1 MKVPELEFDSMRG
14 RAADIRLSRS
24 VRVAGALGG
33 VCLVPLLQGCMLK
46 AEQPDLALAIPA
58 AYRDAATSSHAA
70 LPKADWWRGFRSRE
84 LTRLV
89 EEAQIGNLDIAAAI
103 ARVIQADAQAR
114 VAGAALVPAINFDA
128 AASRT
133 RPSQATG
140 TRLGVTSGPSVRNQF
155 GTVFSASYE
164 LDFWGKNR
172 ATLRAAE
179 ETAVATR
186 FEREVVAL
194 SSMAAVA
201 NAYFVVLAA
210 QDRLRY
216 ARDNIASANRI
227 LNVIKQRLEAGTASA
242 LDVAQQESVLYTE
255 RAIVPTLEQVVRQ
268 ATAVLAVLVGRPPEF
283 VRVRGGSMFN
293 ISIPRITPGLPTELL
308 TRRPDIRAAEADLAG
323 ANANVE
329 AARAAFFPTI
339 ELSAQGGWQASL
351 LTWLARP
358 EAAVW
363 QIAAGLTQPV
373 FDGARLQGQLD
384 LQKGRQEELL
394 QVYRK
399 TVVQAF
405 ADVDSALVATRQL
418 AIRERLQNQV
428 VASSRRA
435 FQIADQRLQEG
446 TVDIITVL
454 NTQQTLFQA
463 QDTLTQVRLAR
474 LQATV
479 GLFQAL
485 GGGWIAETPHRQAAR
500 Q

>member
-1 MKVPELEFDSMRG
+1 MKAPELEFDSMHG
-14 RAADIRLSRS
+14 RAADIRFSRS
-24 VRVAGALGG
+24 VRAAGALGG
-33 VCLVPLLQGCMLK
+33 FCLVPLLQGCMLK

-58 AYRDAATSSHAA
+58 AYRDAATRSHAA

-89 EEAQIGNLDIAAAI
+89 EEAQVGNLDIAAAI

-140 TRLGVTSGPSVRNQF
+140 TRLGTGQPIRNQF

-179 ETAVATR
+179 ESAVATR

-194 SSMAAVA
+194 STIAAVA

-255 RAIVPTLEQVVRQ
+255 RATVPTLEQVVRQ
-268 ATAVLAVLVGRPPEF
+268 STAVLAVLVGRPPEF

-384 LQKGRQEELL
+384 LEKGRQEELL

-418 AIRERLQNQV
+418 AIRERLQNEV

-474 LQATV
+474 LQATA

-485 GGGWIAETPHRQAAR
+485 GGGWIAETTHRQAAT

>member
-1 MKVPELEFDSMRG
+1 M
-14 RAADIRLSRS
+14 LST
-24 VRVAGALGG
+24 
-33 VCLVPLLQGCMLK
+33 
-46 AEQPDLALAIPA
+46 EQPDLALAIPA
-58 AYRDAATSSHAA
+58 VYRDATTTSRAA
-70 LPKADWWRGFRSRE
+70 LPKADWWHAFRSRE
-84 LTRLV
+84 LSRLI
-89 EEAQIGNLDIAAAI
+89 EEAQAANLDIAAAI

-114 VAGAALVPAINFDA
+114 VAGAALVPAINFSGS
-128 AASRT
+128 ASRT

-140 TRLGVTSGPSVRNQF
+140 TQLGTTGGPVRNQF

-179 ETAVATR
+179 QNAIATR
-186 FEREVVAL
+186 FDREVVAL
-194 SSMAAVA
+194 TAMTAVA
-201 NAYFVVLAA
+201 NAYFQVLAA

-216 ARDNIASANRI
+216 ARENIASANRV
-227 LNVIKQRLEAGTASA
+227 LTVIKQRLEVGTASA
-242 LDVAQQESVLYTE
+242 LDVAQQESVLNTQ
-255 RAIVPTLEQVVRQ
+255 RAAVPTLEQILRQ
-268 ATAVLAVLVGRPPEF
+268 NTAALAVLVGRPPEF
-283 VRVRGGSMFN
+283 VRIRGGSMFRLAF
-293 ISIPRITPGLPTELL
+293 PRITPGLPAELL

-351 LTWLARP
+351 LQWLARP
-358 EAAVW
+358 EAAMW
-363 QIAAGLTQPV
+363 QVAAGLTQPV

-394 QVYRK
+394 QTYRK
-399 TVVQAF
+399 TIIQAF
-405 ADVDSALVATRQL
+405 ADVDSALVSTRQL
-418 AIRERLQNQV
+418 AIRERLQNEV

-435 FQIADQRLQEG
+435 FSIAEQRLREG

-463 QDTLTQVRLAR
+463 QDTLAQVRLAR
-474 LQATV
+474 LQATT

-485 GGGWIAETPHRQAAR
+485 GGGWITDTTHRQVVR

>member
-1 MKVPELEFDSMRG
+1 
-14 RAADIRLSRS
+14 
-24 VRVAGALGG
+24 VRIASALGG
-33 VCLVPLLQGCMLK
+33 LCLMQPLAACMLST
-46 AEQPDLALAIPA
+46 EQPDLALAIPA
-58 AYRDAATSSHAA
+58 VYRDATTTSRAA
-70 LPKADWWRGFRSRE
+70 LPKADWWHGFRSRE
-84 LTRLV
+84 LTRLI
-89 EEAQIGNLDIAAAI
+89 EEAQAANLDIAAAI

-114 VAGAALVPAINFDA
+114 VAGAALVPAINFSGS
-128 AASRT
+128 ASRT

-140 TRLGVTSGPSVRNQF
+140 TQLGTTGGPVRNQF

-179 ETAVATR
+179 QNAIATR
-186 FEREVVAL
+186 FDREVVAL
-194 SSMAAVA
+194 TAMAAVA
-201 NAYFVVLAA
+201 NAYFQVLAA

-216 ARDNIASANRI
+216 ARENIASANRV
-227 LNVIKQRLEAGTASA
+227 LTVIKQRLEVGTASA
-242 LDVAQQESVLYTE
+242 LDVAQQESVLNTQ
-255 RAIVPTLEQVVRQ
+255 RAAVPTLEQILRQ
-268 ATAVLAVLVGRPPEF
+268 NTAALAVLVGRPPEF
-283 VRVRGGSMFN
+283 VRIRGGSMFRLAF
-293 ISIPRITPGLPTELL
+293 PRITPGLPAELL

-329 AARAAFFPTI
+329 DARAAFFPTI

-351 LTWLARP
+351 LQWLARP
-358 EAAVW
+358 EAAMW
-363 QIAAGLTQPV
+363 QVAAGLTQPV

-384 LQKGRQEELL
+384 LQKGRQDELL
-394 QVYRK
+394 QTYRK
-399 TVVQAF
+399 TIIQAF

-418 AIRERLQNQV
+418 AIRERLQNEV

-435 FQIADQRLQEG
+435 FSIAEQRLREG

-463 QDTLTQVRLAR
+463 QDTLAQVRLAR
-474 LQATV
+474 LQATT

-485 GGGWIAETPHRQAAR
+485 GGGWIADTTHRQVVR

>member
-1 MKVPELEFDSMRG
+1 
-14 RAADIRLSRS
+14 
-24 VRVAGALGG
+24 VR
-33 VCLVPLLQGCMLK
+33 
-46 AEQPDLALAIPA
+46 
-58 AYRDAATSSHAA
+58 T
-70 LPKADWWRGFRSRE
+70 
-84 LTRLV
+84 
-89 EEAQIGNLDIAAAI
+89 
-103 ARVIQADAQAR
+103 
-114 VAGAALVPAINFDA
+114 
-128 AASRT
+128 
-133 RPSQATG
+133 
-140 TRLGVTSGPSVRNQF
+140 QF

-179 ETAVATR
+179 ETAAATR

-255 RAIVPTLEQVVRQ
+255 RATVPTLEQVVRQ
-268 ATAVLAVLVGRPPEF
+268 STAVLAVLVGRPPEF

-351 LTWLARP
+351 VSWLARP

-399 TVVQAF
+399 TIVQAF

-418 AIRERLQNQV
+418 AIRERLQNEV

-485 GGGWIAETPHRQAAR
+485 GGGWIAEPTQQQAAR

>member
-1 MKVPELEFDSMRG
+1 
-14 RAADIRLSRS
+14 
-24 VRVAGALGG
+24 
-33 VCLVPLLQGCMLK
+33 MLK
-46 AEQPDLALAIPA
+46 AEQPDLALAIPV
-58 AYRDAATSSHAA
+58 AYRDAATSPHAA

-140 TRLGVTSGPSVRNQF
+140 TRLGTTGGPVRNQF

-216 ARDNIASANRI
+216 AHDNIASANRI

-255 RAIVPTLEQVVRQ
+255 RATVPTLEQVVRQ
-268 ATAVLAVLVGRPPEF
+268 STAVLAVLVGRPPEF

-351 LTWLARP
+351 VSWLARP

-399 TVVQAF
+399 TIVQAF

-418 AIRERLQNQV
+418 AIRERLQNEV

-485 GGGWIAETPHRQAAR
+485 GGGWIAEPTQQQAAR